1 MTPNQTPMHQT
12 PSRETPLHETKL
24 RVRYA
29 ETDQWGTVYH
39 SNFFIWFEVGR
50 VELLRSLGLPY
61 KEMEEKDDSH
71 TVVVDVRCSYEKPA
85 RYDDIIR
92 IRTWVAESTPRKIRF
107 AYEVFNDETGQR
119 LATGQTLHVICDG
132 QGRPKELPEKY
143 RARIPLTTQ

>member
-1 MTPNQTPMHQT
+1 MTKYHD
-12 PSRETPLHETKL
+12 TKL

-50 VELLRSLGLPY
+50 VELMRALGFNY
-61 KEMEEKDDSH
+61 KDMEEQDDSH

-85 RYDDIIR
+85 RYDDVIR
-92 IRTWVAESTPRKIRF
+92 IRTWVAESKKRTIKF
-107 AYEVFNDETGQR
+107 AYEVFNDATGER
-119 LATGQTLHVICDG
+119 LATGETTHVICDG

-143 RARIPLTTQ
+143 RAFIPLTPANE

>member
-1 MTPNQTPMHQT
+1 MTKY
-12 PSRETPLHETKL
+12 HETKL

-50 VELLRSLGLPY
+50 VELMRALGFNY
-61 KEMEEKDDSH
+61 KDMEEQDDSH

-85 RYDDIIR
+85 RYDDLIR
-92 IRTWVAESTPRKIRF
+92 VRTWVAESRKRTIRF
-107 AYEVFNDETGQR
+107 AYEVFNDTTGQR
-119 LATGQTLHVICDG
+119 LATGETLHVICDG

-143 RARIPLTTQ
+143 RAFIPLTSASE

>member
-1 MTPNQTPMHQT
+1 MTPV
-12 PSRETPLHETKL
+12 HETKL

-71 TVVVDVRCSYEKPA
+71 TVVVDVRCIYEKPA
-85 RYDDIIR
+85 RYDDVIR
-92 IRTWVAESTPRKIRF
+92 IRTWVSESKNRSVRF
-107 AYEVFNDETGQR
+107 AYEVFNDETGER
-119 LATGQTLHVICDG
+119 LAHGETLHIICDG
-132 QGRPKELPEKY
+132 QGKPKPLPEKY
-143 RARIPLTTQ
+143 RAKIPLTSPRE